1 MELRFTKHHVTAI
14 NFLLIAGLAYFA
26 AQSVNDVISRKM
38 LSDNIAAPTVAA
50 APRLA
55 TGLRPRAYY
64 DSIVKRDVFNLV
76 PQEAAPPPPVVVEDL
91 HLKLLGTSVL
101 SKSQPYAVIEDQ
113 NGEQSLYQVGDDIP
127 DAGTLV
133 SVERTR
139 AIIDHD
145 GRRVALEMPVT
156 EMPMAEPSQLGVPA
170 PPNPRARHHAHAP
183 HLAPPNAAEEP
194 EPEDPD
200 DADDNN
206 DSSQLKLKKLGPGKF
221 EASRAEVAKTMQ
233 NPATLFSQMRA
244 LPHMQNGKTDGFSIS
259 EVVPGSV
266 FEQIG
271 MKNGDLVT
279 AIDGQP
285 VTNPMQAMTL
295 MGSLQTRPSIDLT
308 VSRSGVPVSLHLD
321 LR

>member
-1 MELRFTKHHVTAI
+1 MELRLTQRHVTAI

-26 AQSVNDVISRKM
+26 AQCVNDVISRTIS
-38 LSDNIAAPTVAA
+38 SDNIATPAAVAA

-76 PQEAAPPPPVVVEDL
+76 PQEAAAPPPVVVEDL

-101 SKSQPYAVIEDQ
+101 SKSKPYAVIEDQ

-145 GRRVALEMPVT
+145 GRRVALEMPTT
-156 EMPMAEPSQLGVPA
+156 EMPMGEPSQLGVPKM
-170 PPNPRARHHAHAP
+170 PNPRVRHHGP
-183 HLAPPNAAEEP
+183 HLAPPNP
-194 EPEDPD
+194 DEDD
-200 DADDNN
+200 TDDNTNDN
-206 DSSQLKLKKLGPGKF
+206 DSSQLKLKKLGPNKF

-233 NPATLFSQMRA
+233 NPATLFTQMRA
-244 LPHMQNGKTDGFSIS
+244 LPHVQNGKTDGFSIS

-271 MKNGDLVT
+271 MRNGDLVT
-279 AIDGQP
+279 SIDGQP

-295 MGSLQTRPSIDLT
+295 MAALQTRQSIDLT
-308 VSRSGVPVSLHLD
+308 VSRGGGPINLHLD

>member
-1 MELRFTKHHVTAI
+1 MEFRFTQHHVTAI

-26 AQSVNDVISRKM
+26 AQCVNDIISRKM
-38 LSDNIAAPTVAA
+38 LSDNIAAPAA
-50 APRLA
+50 IAEPRLV

-76 PQEAAPPPPVVVEDL
+76 PQEAAAPPPVVVEDL

-101 SKSQPYAVIEDQ
+101 SKSKPYAIIEDQ

-145 GRRVALEMPVT
+145 GRRVALEMPVS
-156 EMPMAEPSQLGVPA
+156 ELPAVEPSQLGVP
-170 PPNPRARHHAHAP
+170 PMPNLPHVRHHGP
-183 HLAPPNAAEEP
+183 HLAPP
-194 EPEDPD
+194 
-200 DADDNN
+200 DADENDGDDNTNDN
-206 DSSQLKLKKLGPGKF
+206 DSGQLQLKKLGPGKF
-221 EASRAEVAKTMQ
+221 EASRAELAKTMQ
-233 NPATLFSQMRA
+233 NPGSLFNQMRA
-244 LPHMQNGKTDGFSIS
+244 LPHMENGKTDGFSIS

-271 MKNGDLVT
+271 MRNGDLVT
-279 AIDGQP
+279 SIDGQP
-285 VTNPMQAMTL
+285 VTNPMQAMSL
-295 MGSLQTRPSIDLT
+295 MGALQTRPSIDLT
-308 VSRSGVPVSLHLD
+308 VSRGSGPINLHLD